1 MPRGPKKHLKRI
13 NAPKHWM
20 LDKMGG
26 AWAPRPSTGPHK
38 LRECLPV
45 ILILRN
51 RLKMALNRRE
61 VTLICMEKLVQ
72 VDGKIR
78 TDPCFPTGF
87 MDVVTLGEYSKIYD
101 DKASVDRYRVL
112 YDAKGRFKLIR
123 IKKASDAQFKLLK
136 IVKKF
141 VTSKKVPCV
150 VTHDGRTVRYPDP
163 LIKPS
168 DTVKFDLNSGKI
180 VSFASMDVGCVVMIT
195 KGRNC
200 GRMGTLV
207 SKEKHPGSFN
217 IAHIKDAKGQSFA
230 TRLDNCFRVG
240 EVASDG
246 KYKMLIDMGHL
257 EGKKM
262 TIIEEQ
268 EKFMKKSA

>member
-1 MPRGPKKHLKRI
+1 MPRGPKKHLKRL

-61 VTLICMEKLVQ
+61 VTVICMEKLVQ

-87 MDVVTLGEYSKIYD
+87 MDVVTLGEFSKMYD
-101 DKASVDRYRVL
+101 DKAAVDRYRVL
-112 YDAKGRFKLIR
+112 YDVKGRFKLIP
-123 IKKASDAQFKLLK
+123 IQKAADAKIKLLK
-136 IVKKF
+136 VVKKF
-141 VTSKKVPCV
+141 ISSKKVPCI
-150 VTHDGRTVRYPDP
+150 VTHDGRTIRYPDP

-168 DTVKFDLNSGKI
+168 DTVVYNIETGKI
-180 VSFASMDVGCVVMIT
+180 QSFSSMDVGSLVMIT

-217 IAHIKDAKGQSFA
+217 IAHIKDVSGKAFA

-240 EVASDG
+240 SVSDKG
-246 KYKMLIDMGHL
+246 DFKTMIDMAHL
-257 EGKKM
+257 NGKKL
-262 TIIEEQ
+262 TIIQEQ
-268 EKFMKKSA
+268 EKLMKKSA